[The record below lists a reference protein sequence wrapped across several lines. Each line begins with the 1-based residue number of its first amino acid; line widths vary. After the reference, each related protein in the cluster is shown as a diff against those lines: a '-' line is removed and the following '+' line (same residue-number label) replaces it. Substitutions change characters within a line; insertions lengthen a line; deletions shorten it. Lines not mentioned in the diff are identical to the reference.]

1 MLQIGIAI
9 ENQRKAVMAVGF
21 SRRGQANSTVLIVD
35 TKPLKDTRQTAH
47 ITRGCKYSTPPYFL
61 HCMTTPCLASWHY
74 TITKLAPGTQYYE
87 SYVLRNGVIA
97 LDTCNC
103 KFYLKNSECA
113 SKVL

>member
-47 ITRGCKYSTPPYFL
+47 ITRGCKYSSVLPPLHDYALPCFL
-61 HCMTTPCLASWHY
+61 ALHHNQISSRYA
-74 TITKLAPGTQYYE
+74 
-87 SYVLRNGVIA
+87 VLRKLRA
-97 LDTCNC
+97 T
-103 KFYLKNSECA
+103 
-113 SKVL
+113 